1 MALTGFIT
9 LTLSNLFQS
18 LLYSP
23 QIHFLLVSIPRLL
36 VTTFLCGII
45 GMERE
50 HVNRPAGV
58 RTHVLVGV
66 SSALIMVTSEY
77 MVTYFQDFYTIDPTR
92 MGAQIISGIGFLGA
106 GTIIKDGFH
115 VRGLTTA
122 ASLWA
127 VTCIGIAAGAGFYS
141 GAFLAT
147 IAIYLTL
154 EVLKKYM
161 LGKTYNKILLIRT
174 VNLDHTLDQIQYQL
188 ERAHIHINQMELL
201 PSQND
206 GSREIRLQ
214 VSVSSKEAMVQF
226 ALEQISAMEEVLSL
240 DMEQ

>member
-1 MALTGFIT
+1 MALTSYIT
-9 LTLSNLFQS
+9 LTLSNLWEGILNS
-18 LLYSP
+18 S
-23 QIHFLLVSIPRLL
+23 QIHFLLLSIPRLL

-77 MVTYFQDFYTIDPTR
+77 MVTYFEEFYTVDPTR

-127 VTCIGIAAGAGFYS
+127 VTCVGIAAGAGFYS

-161 LGKTYNKILLIRT
+161 LRKTYHKVLLIRA
-174 VNLDHTLDQIQYQL
+174 VNLDNTFDQIQYQL
-188 ERAHIHINQMELL
+188 EKSHIYINQVELL
-201 PSQND
+201 ATQNKNCK
-206 GSREIRLQ
+206 ELRLQ
-214 VSVSSKEAMVQF
+214 VSISSKKAKVQF
-226 ALEQISAMEEVLSL
+226 ALEQLRAMEDILSV
-240 DMEQ
+240 DME